1 MKDKPYLDTTKPLP
15 ENQSPIDGS
24 FPEQKPKKFE
34 TLELLIHS
42 IAPEAKRINLY
53 KEAFT
58 HASFSNEHR
67 DYPSYDRL
75 EFLGDAVLDLV
86 VGDLSFKAHRDYNS
100 GKLSKLRSSIVE
112 GRNLTEVSIKLGF
125 APFVL
130 FSQGEKKNAQY
141 HGHIF
146 EDVFEAFIGAL
157 YLDLGYDYTY
167 KFIAKTMN
175 EYIHGVE
182 EAGERDWKSDLLEE
196 IQAEFKVPVV
206 FEIVKETGSNTD
218 KSFEAVAKVNG
229 VILGTGIGHNKKQ
242 AETEAAKEALLTRQ
256 KGE

>member
-100 GKLSKLRSSIVE
+100 GKLSKLRSSIVSFNPLPFSAPLNKRYTDGTQLLKIYLE
-112 GRNLTEVSIKLGF
+112 YSEPNF
-125 APFVL
+125 AKQTNSSAVL
-130 FSQGEKKNAQY
+130 
-141 HGHIF
+141 
-146 EDVFEAFIGAL
+146 
-157 YLDLGYDYTY
+157 
-167 KFIAKTMN
+167 
-175 EYIHGVE
+175 
-182 EAGERDWKSDLLEE
+182 
-196 IQAEFKVPVV
+196 
-206 FEIVKETGSNTD
+206 
-218 KSFEAVAKVNG
+218 
-229 VILGTGIGHNKKQ
+229 
-242 AETEAAKEALLTRQ
+242 
-256 KGE
+256 